1 MSISS
6 TEGVTSPF
14 AAFGSG
20 AAATSGMSGTSDGT
34 TATGS
39 TDDKQMFLELM
50 VTQLRYQDPLN
61 PTDSSE
67 FLAQSAQFTAL
78 EKMQD
83 VADQTA
89 LLASSQLAFGASSL
103 VGRQVSWL
111 DDAGEVQSGTVE
123 GATFLASGPVLT
135 VGGEEV
141 PLFAIT
147 GVGTPTDL
155 GTGSDG
161 TGSDGTGTDTA
172 TTDSHDGSTAPD
184 GEPTL

>member
-14 AAFGSG
+14 AAFGSC

-89 LLASSQLAFGASSL
+89 LLASSQLAFGAISL
-103 VGRQVSWL
+103 
-111 DDAGEVQSGTVE
+111 
-123 GATFLASGPVLT
+123 P
-135 VGGEEV
+135 
-141 PLFAIT
+141 
-147 GVGTPTDL
+147 
-155 GTGSDG
+155 
-161 TGSDGTGTDTA
+161 
-172 TTDSHDGSTAPD
+172 
-184 GEPTL
+184 PTLIVALYSQRWLVLALTRWLRRHGPREDKGRAPTSARADDPDRLAPGHREAGAPR